1 MPKVYDVITVFN
13 ELALVKLRM
22 NILNESVDYFVI
34 NEATTTFTGQPKPL
48 YFADNRD
55 IFDQWNHKII
65 HNVFDENQPEWDQWD
80 RDRIHKNAAM
90 QALTNLEYDDI
101 VFYSDA
107 DEIPDFRNINLSDF
121 NKDTLYIAYQDV
133 YYYYLNCLWE
143 NVKNPSAIW
152 RGTKYSS
159 YGLLKQH
166 SFDTFR
172 NWDSYF
178 HKDESYK
185 KEYIHNCGWHFS
197 FLNGSENIKYKIQS
211 YGHQELNIPYVIDNI
226 QNNIDNLRDP
236 FFRPDFKIRVVD
248 ILPETH
254 PQYLIDNLDKYDQF
268 IYKG

>member
-1 MPKVYDVITVFN
+1 
-13 ELALVKLRM
+13 
-22 NILNESVDYFVI
+22 
-34 NEATTTFTGQPKPL
+34 
-48 YFADNRD
+48 
-55 IFDQWNHKII
+55 
-65 HNVFDENQPEWDQWD
+65 
-80 RDRIHKNAAM
+80 M
-90 QALTNLEYDDI
+90 QALTNLEDDDI
-101 VFYSDA
+101 VVYSDA

-121 NKDTLYIAYQDV
+121 DKDTLYICYQDV

-152 RGTKYSS
+152 RGSKYSS

-166 SFDTFR
+166 SFDVFR

-197 FLNGSENIKYKIQS
+197 FLGGSEKIKYKIQS
-211 YGHQELNIPYVIDNI
+211 YGHQELNIPMVTDNI

-236 FFRPDFKIRVVD
+236 FFRPDFKISVVD

-254 PQYLIDNLDKYDQF
+254 PQYLVDNLDKYDQF